1 MYSMNRL
8 SSFRELL
15 NKPTGIYNVNGLN
28 IKWDLEYSTW
38 QPNDI
43 VSLLCT
49 LPKNATI
56 YNMVHHLKEELF
68 IIDDYYNR
76 FNFLS
81 KKKDLDLNEYAE
93 LINLQNFFLKAKD
106 SIYNTDEKVIK
117 ILSQIA

>member
-1 MYSMNRL
+1 MNRL

-15 NKPTGIYNVNGLN
+15 NKPPGIYNVNGLN
-28 IKWDLEYSTW
+28 IKWDLEDSTW
-38 QPNDI
+38 QPNDM

-68 IIDDYYNR
+68 IIDNYYNR

-81 KKKDLDLNEYAE
+81 KKKDLDSNEYAE

-106 SIYNTDEKVIK
+106 SIYNTDEKIVK
-117 ILSQIA
+117 ILAQIT

>member
-1 MYSMNRL
+1 MNRL

-28 IKWDLEYSTW
+28 IKWDLEDSTW
-38 QPNDI
+38 QPNDM

-49 LPKNATI
+49 LPKNGTT
-56 YNMVHHLKEELF
+56 YNMVHHLKEALS

-81 KKKDLDLNEYAE
+81 KKKDLDSNEYAE

-106 SIYNTDEKVIK
+106 SIYNTDEKIVK
-117 ILSQIA
+117 ILAQIT